1 LAFAFGKFDG
11 IFGLGYDTIAVN
23 RITPP
28 FYEMVK
34 QGVPGLF
41 SFWLNTDGGDDNGGE
56 LTFGGVNRDHYDGYV
71 KWAPVTR
78 KGYWEIDLED
88 VEFDGESLGL
98 EKTGA
103 AIDTGS
109 SLLVI
114 PTTLSD
120 LINKEIGAK
129 KGFNGQYTIDCSE
142 VPRLPKL
149 TFTFNGNKFELD
161 GSDYIL
167 QVQGQCLSGFT
178 GLDIPPPLGPIWI
191 IGDVFLRKYYS
202 IYDLTNNRVGFA
214 KSK

>member
-1 LAFAFGKFDG
+1 
-11 IFGLGYDTIAVN
+11 
-23 RITPP
+23 
-28 FYEMVK
+28 
-34 QGVPGLF
+34 
-41 SFWLNTDGGDDNGGE
+41 
-56 LTFGGVNRDHYDGYV
+56 
-71 KWAPVTR
+71 
-78 KGYWEIDLED
+78 
-88 VEFDGESLGL
+88 
-98 EKTGA
+98 
-103 AIDTGS
+103 
-109 SLLVI
+109 
-114 PTTLSD
+114 